1 MLRAIN
7 RADLIF
13 AHSPRSD
20 FANYVL
26 EHTAPD
32 ALDILTG
39 QDIAQKKVFP
49 FQPGLDFD
57 SVKSLYWKPVE

>member
-1 MLRAIN
+1 MDAYSGSVVLVQHDHSIISIKRNAEILRAIN

-39 QDIAQKKVFP
+39 
-49 FQPGLDFD
+49 
-57 SVKSLYWKPVE
+57 

>member
-1 MLRAIN
+1 MDAYSGSVVLVQHDHSILSIKRNAGMMLAIN

-32 ALDILTG
+32 VLDILTG
-39 QDIAQKKVFP
+39 
-49 FQPGLDFD
+49 
-57 SVKSLYWKPVE
+57 